1 MLQKKII
8 WKLNIIDL
16 LIITIILLSILAL
29 IYKSVSGSGD
39 ESEYRE
45 YRLTYV
51 CESAPIR
58 LFDTIENG
66 SLCIDGG
73 TGDEVGE
80 LAGFEVT
87 PIIEYAAPFSET
99 SGPDAKDE
107 VDENA
112 EDENADSENL
122 DENEDAENEDAEN
135 EDAENENNYEDEER
149 KTRKSTPTPR
159 PTPEPTRAK
168 AVFSTTVDAAKAE
181 HGIRINK
188 NVYLIGQSMQLVI
201 GNTVFDVY
209 ISDMQ

>member
-16 LIITIILLSILAL
+16 LLIVIILLSILAL

-45 YRLTYV
+45 YKLTYV

-58 LFDTIENG
+58 LFETINQGE
-66 SLCIDGG
+66 LCIDAA

-80 LAGFEVT
+80 LSDFEVT
-87 PIIEYAAPFSET
+87 PLFEYIPSAPETLESVSE
-99 SGPDAKDE
+99 DE
-107 VDENA
+107 NDEEISEDSDEDSTDDENA
-112 EDENADSENL
+112 EDSENSEDSERRSKKN
-122 DENEDAENEDAEN
+122 
-135 EDAENENNYEDEER
+135 
-149 KTRKSTPTPR
+149 TPTPR

-168 AVFSTTVDAAKAE
+168 AVFTAAVDAAKAE

>member
-16 LIITIILLSILAL
+16 LLIVIILLSILAL

-45 YRLTYV
+45 YTLSYV

-58 LFDTIENG
+58 LFDTINQGE
-66 SLCIDGG
+66 LCIDGA

-80 LAGFEVT
+80 LTDFEVT
-87 PIIEYAAPFSET
+87 PIFEYVPLPETPEPAPDREDEEEISEN
-99 SGPDAKDE
+99 SDDDNAD
-107 VDENA
+107 DENT
-112 EDENADSENL
+112 EDSENG
-122 DENEDAENEDAEN
+122 D
-135 EDAENENNYEDEER
+135 DEELR
-149 KTRKSTPTPR
+149 VKKNTPAPK

-168 AVFSTTVDAAKAE
+168 AVFTTTVEAAKAE

>member
-16 LIITIILLSILAL
+16 LLIVIILLSILAL

-45 YRLTYV
+45 YTLTYV

-58 LFDTIENG
+58 LFDTINQGE
-66 SLCIDGG
+66 LCIDGA
-73 TGDEVGE
+73 TGDEVGD
-80 LAGFEVT
+80 LTDFEVT
-87 PIIEYAAPFSET
+87 LIFEYVPSAPETPEPIPDEENEEEISEN
-99 SGPDAKDE
+99 SDE
-107 VDENA
+107 ENTDDENA
-112 EDENADSENL
+112 EDSENGN
-122 DENEDAENEDAEN
+122 DDRRAS
-135 EDAENENNYEDEER
+135 
-149 KTRKSTPTPR
+149 KSTPTPR

-168 AVFSTTVDAAKAE
+168 AVFTTTVEAAKAE

>member
-16 LIITIILLSILAL
+16 LLIVIILLSILAL

-45 YRLTYV
+45 YTLTYV

-58 LFDTIENG
+58 LFDTINQGE
-66 SLCIDGG
+66 LCIDGA
-73 TGDEVGE
+73 TGEEVGD
-80 LAGFEVT
+80 LADFEVT
-87 PIIEYAAPFSET
+87 PIFEYVPTAPETPEPTPDEEDEEEISEN
-99 SGPDAKDE
+99 SDE
-107 VDENA
+107 ENTDNENA
-112 EDENADSENL
+112 EDSENG
-122 DENEDAENEDAEN
+122 DNEDRRASKN
-135 EDAENENNYEDEER
+135 
-149 KTRKSTPTPR
+149 TPTPK
-159 PTPEPTRAK
+159 PTPEPTRTK
-168 AVFSTTVDAAKAE
+168 AVFTTTVEAAKAE

>member
-16 LIITIILLSILAL
+16 LLIVIILLSILAL

-45 YRLTYV
+45 YTLTYV

-58 LFDTIENG
+58 LFDTINQGE
-66 SLCIDGG
+66 LCIDGA
-73 TGDEVGE
+73 TGEEVGE
-80 LAGFEVT
+80 LADFEVT
-87 PIIEYAAPFSET
+87 PIFEYVPAPETPEPTPDEEDEEEISENT
-99 SGPDAKDE
+99 DE
-107 VDENA
+107 ENTDEENTDEENA
-112 EDENADSENL
+112 EDPESGD
-122 DENEDAENEDAEN
+122 NEDRSVKKN
-135 EDAENENNYEDEER
+135 
-149 KTRKSTPTPR
+149 TPTPR

-168 AVFSTTVDAAKAE
+168 AVFTTTVEAAKAE

>member
-16 LIITIILLSILAL
+16 LLIVIILLSILAL

-45 YRLTYV
+45 YKLTYV

-58 LFDTIENG
+58 LFDTINQGE
-66 SLCIDGG
+66 LCIDGA

-80 LAGFEVT
+80 LTDFEVT
-87 PIIEYAAPFSET
+87 PIIDYVPSDSET
-99 SGPDAKDE
+99 TESESDRDSEGDIS
-107 VDENA
+107 
-112 EDENADSENL
+112 ENADEDNSDDENTDEEDSSDSEDSENS
-122 DENEDAENEDAEN
+122 DDR
-135 EDAENENNYEDEER
+135 ER
-149 KTRKSTPTPR
+149 GVKRNTPTPR
-159 PTPEPTRAK
+159 PTPEPTRAE
-168 AVFSTTVDAAKAE
+168 AAFTTTVEAAKAE

-201 GNTVFDVY
+201 GNTVFEVY